1 MNSIVDLFHYTFTN
15 HALIASVLSSIICGI
30 LGSYIMSKRMVF
42 ISGGITHASFG
53 GIRMAY
59 YFGLP
64 PFLGATLFALL
75 SALGIEWVSK
85 KGNIRNDSSIGILW
99 SLGMAIGI
107 IFVYLTP
114 GYTPNLMSYLFG
126 SILTVSSSELIYM
139 AALAVVVSLF
149 FGLFYRPILYFAFD
163 ENFSKSQS
171 APTNLINYTLILL
184 IALGIVINI
193 RIAGIILVMSMLTL
207 PQNTANL
214 FTNNFKHLIFYS
226 IAISFAGT
234 MAGLAGSFWLGI
246 PSGASIIFT
255 LTLIFFMG
263 KTINYLFVK
272 RKQHQFNQNQ
282 LESIPDQNNNLIGS

>member
-1 MNSIVDLFHYTFTN
+1 
-15 HALIASVLSSIICGI
+15 
-30 LGSYIMSKRMVF
+30 MSKRMVF